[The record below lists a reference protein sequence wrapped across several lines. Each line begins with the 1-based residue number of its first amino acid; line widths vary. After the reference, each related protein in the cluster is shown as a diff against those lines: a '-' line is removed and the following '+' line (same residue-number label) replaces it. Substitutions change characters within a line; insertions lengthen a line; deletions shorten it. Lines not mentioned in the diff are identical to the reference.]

1 MQMEKHKEKVNRIC
15 RICAG
20 IIVLK
25 HGYINAK
32 NVSDYSDL
40 LYTKFNVDIGN
51 DDENIH
57 PKFVCSTCRRKLDR
71 AVKGDILIN
80 IADFEPHT
88 LDCNLCKSNVE
99 NEDLQIKTFDKIM
112 MSNGYNKT
120 IVPGSTCK
128 RPYSKHSFE
137 QRLVI
142 EKFYFC
148 VMGNNHWCI

>member
-1 MQMEKHKEKVNRIC
+1 MEKHKENLKRIC
-15 RICAG
+15 RICAS

-32 NVSDYSDL
+32 NVSDYNDL
-40 LYTKFNVDIGN
+40 LYTKFIVDIGN
-51 DDENIH
+51 DDENMH

-99 NEDLQIKTFDKIM
+99 NKDLQIKTFDKIM
-112 MSNGYNKT
+112 MSDGYNKI
-120 IVPGSTCK
+120 IVRGITCK
-128 RPYSKHSFE
+128 RTYSKHSFE
-137 QRLVI
+137 QELII
-142 EKFYFC
+142 EKILFLC
-148 VMGNNHWCI
+148 NG

>member
-1 MQMEKHKEKVNRIC
+1 M
-15 RICAG
+15 
-20 IIVLK
+20 L
-25 HGYINAK
+25 GYINAK

-40 LYTKFNVDIGN
+40 LYIFYINLYKFSVGIGN

-99 NEDLQIKTFDKIM
+99 NKIFKLKHLIK
-112 MSNGYNKT
+112 Y
-120 IVPGSTCK
+120 
-128 RPYSKHSFE
+128 
-137 QRLVI
+137 
-142 EKFYFC
+142 
-148 VMGNNHWCI
+148 